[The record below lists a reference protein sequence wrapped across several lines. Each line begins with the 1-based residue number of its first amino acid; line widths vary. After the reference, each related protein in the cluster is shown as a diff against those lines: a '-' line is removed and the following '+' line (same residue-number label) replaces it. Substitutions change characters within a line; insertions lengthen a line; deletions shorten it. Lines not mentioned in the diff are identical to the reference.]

1 MILTFIL
8 NVISS
13 FMKMDLANYS
23 SLEMFD
29 SKLFSIEVVLK
40 GMFL

>member
-23 SLEMFD
+23 SLEMLFD
-29 SKLFSIEVVLK
+29 SKLFSH
-40 GMFL
+40 